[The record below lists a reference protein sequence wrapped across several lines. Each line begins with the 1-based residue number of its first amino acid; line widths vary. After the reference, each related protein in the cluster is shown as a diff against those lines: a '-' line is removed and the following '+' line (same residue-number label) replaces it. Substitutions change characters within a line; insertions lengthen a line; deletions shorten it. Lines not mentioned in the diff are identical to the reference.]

1 MRGKERAMSI
11 ILVAVLIIGGLV
23 SAVVVTI
30 GIPVL
35 VGLMAYDVFESRD
48 LAPAAVPAD
57 AEHRI
62 QLERGF
68 ARGFVIAGGLFWA
81 VATFAGLHIFGD
93 TGVAAAMLGAFFP
106 LVATLATLVIGWY
119 YERFAAVLL
128 VVASFAAVVWGVSAS
143 FEMGVWIIMTIAL
156 IGPMMTA
163 ATLFWMARR
172 EQEALEFSLAARGEL
187 ELASINSSDGPQ
199 Y

>member
-1 MRGKERAMSI
+1 MSI

-48 LAPAAVPAD
+48 LTPAAVPAD

-81 VATFAGLHIFGD
+81 VATFAGLNIFGD

-119 YERFAAVLL
+119 YERFTAVML
-128 VVASFAAVVWGVSAS
+128 VLASFAAVAWGVSAS
-143 FEMGVWIIMTIAL
+143 FEMGVWVIMTIAL

-172 EQEALEFSLAARGEL
+172 EQEPWSSASPHAASW
-187 ELASINSSDGPQ
+187 APITSSEGSQ
-199 Y
+199 G